1 VWSGIGSAI
10 LYKVVEMIVGLRARG
25 NPMAA
30 VEDIDLTITDDLL
43 REIHEAWEA
52 RTLRLKHP
60 YVFDFI
66 KVLATS
72 AKSPRMSVID
82 RLYANR
88 KNAGLPIP
96 EKFDSVVQAQCNY
109 YCRDSDVF
117 KKRGAPAVGRSFLL
131 AKRKGRWSV
140 GIDSRERR
148 TLGKSQS

>member
-1 VWSGIGSAI
+1 
-10 LYKVVEMIVGLRARG
+10 
-25 NPMAA
+25 MAT
-30 VEDIDLTITDDLL
+30 VEDIDLTITDELL

-60 YVFDFI
+60 YVFDLI

-117 KKRGAPAVGRSFLL
+117 RSVV
-131 AKRKGRWSV
+131 RR
-140 GIDSRERR
+140 RR
-148 TLGKSQS
+148 TLFSLGQTERALEFGH

>member
-1 VWSGIGSAI
+1 
-10 LYKVVEMIVGLRARG
+10 
-25 NPMAA
+25 MATLD
-30 VEDIDLTITDDLL
+30 DIDLTITDDLL

-60 YVFDFI
+60 YVFDLI

-82 RLYANR
+82 RLHANR

-117 KKRGAPAVGRSFLL
+117 KKRGAPPSDALFSWPNG
-131 AKRKGRWSV
+131 KGAGVWAL
-140 GIDSRERR
+140 IRENAGPWVKANREALPHR
-148 TLGKSQS
+148 ILR